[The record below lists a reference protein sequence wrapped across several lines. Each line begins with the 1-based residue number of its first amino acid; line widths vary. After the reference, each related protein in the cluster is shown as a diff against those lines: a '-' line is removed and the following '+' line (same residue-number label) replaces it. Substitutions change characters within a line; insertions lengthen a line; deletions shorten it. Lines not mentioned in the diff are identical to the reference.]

1 MRALYQKGEAMKFT
15 GSSQD
20 LETVVGAIGRTVS
33 SSLEKGNMHQIKTN
47 EGETINLFRTGTLQ
61 VQGSPA
67 LKKKFEDDFNQY
79 SGNASVPS
87 SEPIHASPEMLAA
100 SVAQQKQ
107 VFVVHGHDEV
117 SKEQLELVLH
127 KLGIDHFILANSGG
141 GGLTII
147 EALEAKIG
155 HNSNATSFGIVLM
168 TPDDMGYALG
178 SGADNIQPRA
188 RQNVVLE
195 MGMLISSI
203 GRTNIA
209 ILVKGHLER
218 PSDADGILYLAFNN
232 HVKEIV
238 PRLAGRLKES
248 GFVLNPDKVANASS

>member
-1 MRALYQKGEAMKFT
+1 MKFT
-15 GSSQD
+15 GSPQD
-20 LETVVGAIGRTVS
+20 LETIVCAIGRNIS
-33 SSLEKGNMHQIKTN
+33 SSSDKENMWQIKTN
-47 EGETINLFRTGTLQ
+47 EGETINLYKTGTLQ
-61 VQGSPA
+61 IQCSSA
-67 LKKKFEDDFNQY
+67 LKQKFEEDFNQY
-79 SGNASVPS
+79 NGTTPTKKP
-87 SEPIHASPEMLAA
+87 EPVHASQEVLAA
-100 SVAQQKQ
+100 SVTQKKQ
-107 VFVVHGHDEV
+107 VFVVHGHDIV

-155 HNSNATSFGIVLM
+155 HNSNETSFGIVLM
-168 TPDDMGYALG
+168 TPDDMGYALSSG
-178 SGADNIQPRA
+178 SDNIKPRA

-203 GRTNIA
+203 GRRNIA
-209 ILVKGHLER
+209 ILVKGHLEH

>member
-1 MRALYQKGEAMKFT
+1 MKFA
-15 GSSQD
+15 GNSQD
-20 LETVVGAIGRTVS
+20 LETVVCAIGRTIS
-33 SSLEKGNMHQIKTN
+33 SSADKVNMHQIKTG
-47 EGETINLFRTGTLQ
+47 EGETINLYGTGTLQ
-61 VQGSPA
+61 VQASPA
-67 LKKKFEDDFNQY
+67 IKQKFEEDFNQY
-79 SGNASVPS
+79 SGTAPTQRGESV
-87 SEPIHASPEMLAA
+87 HASPETIEA
-100 SVAQQKQ
+100 SVVQQKQ

-117 SKEQLELVLH
+117 SREQLELVLH

-155 HNSNATSFGIVLM
+155 HNSNATNFGIVLM
-168 TPDDMGYALG
+168 TPDDMGYAQN
-178 SGADNIQPRA
+178 SGADSLQPRA

-203 GRTNIA
+203 GRKNIA

-238 PRLAGRLKES
+238 PRLAARLKES
-248 GFVLNPDKVANASS
+248 GFVLNPDKVASASS

>member
-1 MRALYQKGEAMKFT
+1 MKFT
-15 GSSQD
+15 GSFQD

-33 SSLEKGNMHQIKTN
+33 SSLDKGNMHQIKTT
-47 EGETINLFRTGTLQ
+47 EGETINLYSTGTLQ
-61 VQGSPA
+61 VQASPA

-79 SGNASVPS
+79 SGNASVLS
-87 SEPIHASPEMLAA
+87 SEPIHASPETLAA

-178 SGADNIQPRA
+178 AGADNIQPRA

-203 GRTNIA
+203 GRANIA